1 MTQDYDIVI
10 VGAGMVGAS
19 LACALA
25 NSSYRIALLE
35 TKPFG
40 RSEQPSYDERSVALA
55 YGSKNI
61 LSALNLWPCIEN
73 CATPIRAIHVS
84 QRGSFG
90 VVRLSCTDADVDAL
104 GYVVANHA
112 LGRCFYQTLAGG
124 THLTVITP
132 ARLEDL
138 SVGSTGVRLSVTGL
152 PEQTGQRTGELTT
165 RLVVAADGSAS
176 RVRDLVGIKIRR
188 AEYGQ
193 TAIVTTVTPERAHQ
207 GIAYE
212 RFTDTGPLALLP
224 MDGGRC
230 SVVWVTLDHD
240 LDTIINLDDAR
251 FLNRLQERFGYRLGR
266 FKNVA
271 SRHVYPLSLITARD
285 VAASRVVL
293 LGNAA
298 HSLHPVAGQGFNL
311 ALRDVAVLAELLCA
325 PTAEE
330 QDPGGEKILNQFARW
345 REVDLIKTIRFT
357 DTLARIFTNPLGL
370 IARPR
375 GLGLLALDFFP
386 PLRRALARYGMGI
399 TGRLPRLAAGV
410 PLRCPE

>member
-1 MTQDYDIVI
+1 MTLDYDIVI

-19 LACALA
+19 LGCALA
-25 NSSYRIALLE
+25 NSAYRIAILE

-40 RSEQPSYDERSVALA
+40 CSDLPSYDERSVALG

-61 LSALNLWPCIEN
+61 FSALSLWPCIEH

-90 VVRLSCTDADVDAL
+90 VVRINSTDANVNAL

-112 LGRCFYQTLAGG
+112 LGRCLYQKLVGETNI
-124 THLTVITP
+124 TVIAP
-132 ARLEDL
+132 ARLQGL
-138 SVGSTGVRLSVTGL
+138 RVGSTGVRISVAWS
-152 PEQTGQRTGELTT
+152 PEQAGRGTEELTT
-165 RLVVAADGSAS
+165 RLIVAADGSAS
-176 RVRDLVGIKIRR
+176 LVRELVGIKIRR

-212 RFTDTGPLALLP
+212 RFTEGGPLALLP

-230 SVVWVTLDHD
+230 SVVWATLNRDID
-240 LDTIINLDDAR
+240 AILNLDDAS

-266 FKNVA
+266 FKKVA
-271 SRHVYPLSLITARD
+271 SRHAYPLSLIKARD
-285 VAASRVVL
+285 VAAARVVL

-311 ALRDVAVLAELLCA
+311 ALRDVAVLAELLCQ

-330 QDPGGEKILNQFARW
+330 HDPGSDKVLNQFARW
-345 REVDLIKTIRFT
+345 REFDLNKTIRFT

-370 IARPR
+370 VACTR

-386 PLRRALARYGMGI
+386 PLRRTFARYGMGI
-399 TGRLPRLAAGV
+399 TGSLPRLAAGV
-410 PLRCPE
+410 PLRYPE